1 MADLKGGGAGN
12 RMPETGLCHC
22 GKEPA
27 VFLHYAQKHLCEG
40 HFIRMFDK
48 RFRKTLSAHKML
60 KKGDRVAIGLSGG
73 KDSTVLLH
81 SLAELRKDL
90 PFDIVALTIDEGIKG
105 YRARTLTI
113 AKKECDRL
121 GIEQVVLSFDK
132 ETGKTLDEAMA
143 CGKKGSDE
151 EGPATLPCTHCGVL
165 RRYLLNKGARMVKAT
180 KLALGHN
187 LDDMAQTVL
196 MNIMR
201 NEPARLARL
210 NEPVMKSDRFVRR
223 IRPLMLSPERE
234 NAIYAMMKGIDIEHV
249 ECPYARYAFRSHI
262 RKMLND
268 TEVRYPGTK
277 FKVVNAFFDMEEGL
291 RTQFGKARQLN
302 ECSSCGEPCSGSVCM
317 FCRMIAP
324 VRQKRAGR
332 RFPDSAI

>member
-1 MADLKGGGAGN
+1 
-12 RMPETGLCHC
+12 
-22 GKEPA
+22 
-27 VFLHYAQKHLCEG
+27 
-40 HFIRMFDK
+40 MFDK
-48 RFRKTLSAHKML
+48 RFRKTVSVHQML
-60 KKGDRVAIGLSGG
+60 KKGDRVAVGLSGG

-90 PFDIVALTIDEGIKG
+90 PFEIVAITIDEGIEG
-105 YRARTLTI
+105 YRARTLGI
-113 AKKECDRL
+113 AKKECGKL
-121 GIEQVVLSFDK
+121 GIEQVILRFDT

-143 CGKKGSDE
+143 RGKM
-151 EGPATLPCTHCGVL
+151 GPDDNEPAALPCTHCGVL
-165 RRYLLNKGARMVKAT
+165 RRYLLNKGARQAKAT

-210 NEPVMKSDRFVRR
+210 SEPLMKSDRFVRR

-234 NAIYAMMKGIDIEHV
+234 NAIYAMLKGIDIEHV
-249 ECPYARYAFRSHI
+249 ECPYARFAFRSHV

-291 RTQFGKARQLN
+291 RMQFGKARPLS

-317 FCRMIAP
+317 FC
-324 VRQKRAGR
+324 KRVKAGG
-332 RFPDSAI
+332 